1 MSSAAVGGCEPITA
15 GAERENDVVD
25 TPDIVRP
32 PQQLVDGLAAIG
44 SATAS
49 SELNKLGIRSAHIRG
64 PVSFTPGASV
74 AGPALTLQF
83 MPKREDLYQ
92 VDEYAEP
99 EKQLHRHV
107 LYHTRPGD
115 VVVVDARGDMAS
127 GVFGE
132 MMLTYFQARGGLG
145 VIVDGCIRDF
155 SKARKLG
162 LGLWLRGVTPNFHSQ
177 TDIFPTAVNV
187 PVACGNTV
195 VVPGD
200 IIVADDDGAVV
211 VPIKL
216 APMLLAAASE
226 HAEWE
231 EFSRMRLRQ
240 GGDLRVYYP
249 LSPGAWPEYERW
261 RDAQADDTPPNGT
274 PSDTAS
280 AATLTPRTDDAQAN
294 QADPA

>member
-1 MSSAAVGGCEPITA
+1 LVQ
-15 GAERENDVVD
+15 

-32 PQQLVDGLAAIG
+32 DPALVRALAKIG

-49 SELNKLGIRSAHIRG
+49 GELNRLGVRNASISG
-64 PVSFTPGASV
+64 PVAWTPGVSI

-107 LYHTRPGD
+107 LYHAQPGD
-115 VVVVDARGDMAS
+115 VVVVDARGNMNS

-132 MMLTYFQARGGLG
+132 MMLTYFAGRGGVG
-145 VIVDGCIRDF
+145 VIVDGCIRDIRR
-155 SKARKLG
+155 ARTVG
-162 LGLWLRGVTPNFHSQ
+162 LGLWLRGATPNFHSQ
-177 TDIFPTAVNV
+177 TDIMPTAVNV

-200 IIVADDDGAVV
+200 IVVADDDGAVV
-211 VPIKL
+211 VPIAL
-216 APMLLAAASE
+216 APRLLAEATQ

-231 EFSRMRLRQ
+231 EFSRLRLAE
-240 GGDLRVYYP
+240 GGDLRRYYP
-249 LSPGAWPEYERW
+249 LTEDARPEYEQW
-261 RDAQADDTPPNGT
+261 RSTAGPAQRAQGTTP
-274 PSDTAS
+274 
-280 AATLTPRTDDAQAN
+280 
-294 QADPA
+294 